1 MKTHL
6 VTGSSGFLGSYIVQ
20 KLLDNGDKVIGI
32 DKFENLNFKNKI
44 DFYRV
49 DINDNYKNLVK
60 YFKNV
65 DIVHHNAAL
74 VPIMKAGNQFF
85 ITNVDGTEN
94 VLKASIVSNV
104 EHFSHMSS
112 SAIFGAPKGNE
123 NVDVENPSPKEIYGR
138 SKFLAEK
145 KVEKY
150 LSGNSFKSCSII
162 RPRTVVGPGRLGI
175 FSILFDWV
183 KDDKKIPIIGDGMN
197 KFQFSHPLDLAE
209 VSIETGLRS
218 ISGKFNIGVDDY
230 SFLKDDLNNFFLKVG
245 SKSKVFTTN
254 KYLCISM
261 LYLLEKLR
269 LSPLTSYHILVYN
282 KNFHYDLD
290 HAYKKLKWRSKYSN
304 VDVLHEAFVWYKSNY
319 KNISN
324 NNSVHSKILN
334 QKIFKVI
341 KNVF

>member
-6 VTGSSGFLGSYIVQ
+6 VTGSSGFLGTYIVQ
-20 KLLDNGDKVIGI
+20 KLLNYGHKVIGI
-32 DKFENLNFKNKI
+32 DKFENINFKNKI
-44 DFYRV
+44 DFYKV

-74 VPIMKAGNQFF
+74 VPITKAGNHFY
-85 ITNVDGTEN
+85 ITNIYGTEN
-94 VLKASIVSNV
+94 ILRASIEAKVR
-104 EHFSHMSS
+104 HFSHMSS
-112 SAIFGAPKGNE
+112 SAIFGFPKGDE
-123 NVDVENPSPKEIYGR
+123 NVDVDKPSPKEIYGK

-150 LSGNSFKSCSII
+150 LVGNNFKSCSII

-197 KFQFSHPLDLAE
+197 KFQFSHPIDLAE
-209 VSIETGLRS
+209 VSIETGLRG
-218 ISGKFNIGVDDY
+218 ISGKFNIGVGEY
-230 SFLKDDLNNFFLKVG
+230 SFLKEDLNNFFSKVG

-254 KYLCISM
+254 KYLCKTM
-261 LYLLEKLR
+261 LYMLEKLR

-282 KNFHYDLD
+282 KNFYYDLD
-290 HAYKKLKWRSKYSN
+290 HAYQKLNWRSKYSN
-304 VDVLHEAFVWYKSNY
+304 VEVLYEAYMWYLSNY
-319 KNISN
+319 KKISN

-334 QKIFKVI
+334 QKIFRIV
-341 KNVF
+341 KNIF